1 MSLNNVLGKIAKIND
16 QTELAS
22 HEVELTL
29 IDDINKLKQTIVT
42 EWKTHVSKRDAFGAE
57 SSKILTMIGKHET
70 VGIQLKKE
78 ADLIDKKLLDLSSQ
92 LTKLRNQADSIGL
105 DLPREANL
113 LDGIAVSAWGIKIV
127 DTREIVDEFKNKL

>member
-1 MSLNNVLGKIAKIND
+1 MSLNNVLGKIAKINET
-16 QTELAS
+16 TELAS

-42 EWKTHVSKRDAFGAE
+42 EWKTHVSKRDGFGAE

-78 ADLIDKKLLDLSSQ
+78 ADLFDKKLLDLSSQ

-113 LDGIAVSAWGIKIV
+113 LDGIAVSAWGNKIV